1 MKSKSQSLQK
11 NIKLVSGWRKNTK

>member
-11 NIKLVSGWRKNTK
+11 NIELVSDWRKNTK

>member
-11 NIKLVSGWRKNTK
+11 NINLVSDWRKNTK